1 MTSFSFASCLLDV
14 PRAHWEGGMVCW
26 KGHGAGARVPRS
38 QHAPCSQD
46 SRCLAAP
53 LRGCHPLGLVWK
65 EAFFPRGA
73 LAAVCPGLSCKFTG
87 AVLTLNLES
96 PWHVTEESPAQPPT
110 GSMSHSLSSDE
121 GGHARF
127 RTWRFFVNQGVR
139 GSGRKPGPQ

>member
-1 MTSFSFASCLLDV
+1 
-14 PRAHWEGGMVCW
+14 MVCW
-26 KGHGAGARVPRS
+26 KGHGAGARVPGS

-53 LRGCHPLGLVWK
+53 LRGRHPLGLVWK

-73 LAAVCPGLSCKFTG
+73 LATVCPGLSCKFTG

-96 PWHVTEESPAQPPT
+96 PWRVTEESPAQPST

-121 GGHARF
+121 GDMLASEHG
-127 RTWRFFVNQGVR
+127 
-139 GSGRKPGPQ
+139 GSS